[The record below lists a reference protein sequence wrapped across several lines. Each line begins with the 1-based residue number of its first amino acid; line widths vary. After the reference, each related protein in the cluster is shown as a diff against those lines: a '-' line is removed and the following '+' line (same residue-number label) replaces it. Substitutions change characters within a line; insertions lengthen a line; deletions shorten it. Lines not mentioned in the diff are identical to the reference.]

1 MYINAKCRNLTYR
14 SIEQKKKKLDT
25 VVVSEK
31 ASLRIGMRKIEINRE
46 MVKGISR
53 MSNEVHNRVRNSSDV
68 FKRYIHLMKWRFCK
82 DRCDKCSKD
91 YDH

>member
-1 MYINAKCRNLTYR
+1 MTYR
-14 SIEQKKKKLDT
+14 STKKKKPEKIR

-31 ASLRIGMRKIEINRE
+31 ASLRIGMRKIDINRE

-68 FKRYIHLMKWRFCK
+68 FKRYIPLMKRRFSK
-82 DRCDKCSKD
+82 DKCDKCSKD